1 MNDEQQALEPTSK
14 HAMRIT
20 VIGVG
25 YVGLVTAT
33 CLAELGH
40 VVAAVDNDASK
51 IDSLSRGGI
60 PFFEPDL
67 QALVQ
72 AHSASKR
79 LSFTRDLGR
88 ALRGAELVF
97 IAVGT
102 PSGDNGSADLRAVE
116 SAVLRVA
123 AVLAAPATLVIKST
137 VPMGTNEELHKAVA
151 GVLRSR
157 RVSLRLPL
165 VSNPEFLREG
175 MAVRDCLKPD
185 RIIIGALSDD
195 DAAPLLRAYT
205 PLVDA
210 GAKLLRMSPRSAEL
224 TKYAAN
230 GMLAARISFMNEMAQ
245 IADATGADIEDVR
258 AGVGTDPRIGPEFLR
273 VGVGYGGSC
282 FPKDVRSLAHIAHRH
297 GLAGHMLR
305 AVEQTNEQ
313 QKRMLFDKMCAF
325 YGGAEGL
332 RGKRIA
338 LWGLAFKPG
347 TDDLREAPSL
357 ELMRQLLGAGAD
369 VAAYDPIAVP
379 NAARLFGN
387 LPRVRWCHSA
397 QGAIEGADALAL
409 VTEWSEFAAFDA
421 ATVARELA
429 DNVVFD
435 GRNVLPAAWRGFGL
449 QLIQIG
455 RAGAVPSAEEGA
467 PLPLLEGGFAPW
479 SIPATR

>member
-1 MNDEQQALEPTSK
+1 MNDTYNHSAATPR

-40 VVAAVDNDASK
+40 TVTAVDNDAAK
-51 IDSLSRGGI
+51 IDSLSHGGI

-72 AHSASKR
+72 VNSASQR
-79 LSFTRDLGR
+79 LSFTRDLGK

-116 SAVLRVA
+116 SSVLRVA
-123 AVLAAPATLVIKST
+123 AALAASATLVLKST
-137 VPMGTNEELHKAVA
+137 VPIGTNEQLHKAVT

-157 RVSLRLPL
+157 RLPL
-165 VSNPEFLREG
+165 RMPIVNNPEFLREG
-175 MAVRDCLKPD
+175 AAVRDFLKPD
-185 RIIIGALSDD
+185 RIIVGALSDD
-195 DAAPLLRAYT
+195 DAAPLLRAYA

-210 GAKLLRMSPRSAEL
+210 GVKLLRMSPRSAEL

-245 IADATGADIEDVR
+245 IADATGADIEDVC
-258 AGVGTDPRIGPEFLR
+258 AGVGSDPRIGPDFLR

-282 FPKDVRSLAHIAHRH
+282 FPKDVRSLAHIAQRN
-297 GLAGHMLR
+297 GLAAHMLR

-313 QKRMLFDKMCAF
+313 QKRLLFEKMCAF
-325 YGGAEGL
+325 YGGADGL

-357 ELMRQLLGAGAD
+357 ELIRQLLGAGAD

-379 NAARLFGN
+379 NAARLLGN

-397 QGAIEGADALAL
+397 QGALEAADALAL

-421 ATVARELA
+421 ATVAKELA

-435 GRNVLPAAWRGFGL
+435 GRNILPANWRGFGL

-455 RAGAVPSAEEGA
+455 RPGAVPSAEEGMHL
-467 PLPLLEGGFAPW
+467 PLPDGTFAPW
-479 SIPATR
+479 SIPASR